1 MVVSDVV
8 IQILSK
14 LPPQSLLRFKS
25 VCKSWYHLINHPKF
39 VRKHLLD
46 SFPHKHVLIKRALTN
61 HSGKQELVF
70 SILKFSLN
78 GSVSIMDINLT
89 FQEIDPL
96 LELCGHSHGLVCLS
110 DCDEVFLVNPMTRQF
125 HKLPPS
131 ILIFRGCHHDDP
143 DHYSAIPF
151 TIGFGY
157 DAKSSDFKVVR
168 IVSCRGQSEARMR
181 VEIYDLSR
189 DKWREIG
196 APEIC
201 GSAACTC
208 TFDMYHEGIFY
219 WWGYGEPRISE
230 RDHIITFDMSE
241 EIFGKVSLPESY
253 DDKKHK
259 IVLRVLNKS
268 IVLFVY
274 PYKSNETNIG
284 IFETIVGTDETNIDI
299 WEMEKDE
306 FGVVSWSK
314 LLTIDPPFGVEHP
327 LLFVSCEEMLME
339 SSEGHVIMYNNKTQ
353 QFKKLP
359 IEGDVTYVKPHRF
372 EAHDLFIKSLVSV
385 EGGKDIINYDF

>member
-39 VRKHLLD
+39 VTKHLLD

-110 DCDEVFLVNPMTRQF
+110 DCDDAFLVNPMTRQF

-143 DHYSAIPF
+143 DYYAAAAV
-151 TIGFGY
+151 TIGFG
-157 DAKSSDFKVVR
+157 ASCKS
-168 IVSCRGQSEARMR
+168 
-181 VEIYDLSR
+181 
-189 DKWREIG
+189 
-196 APEIC
+196 
-201 GSAACTC
+201 

-219 WWGYGEPRISE
+219 WWGEGEPRISE
-230 RDHIITFDMSE
+230 TDHIITFDMSE
-241 EIFGKVSLPESY
+241 EIFGKVSLPESF
-253 DDKKHK
+253 DNKKHK

-284 IFETIVGTDETNIDI
+284 TYETIIGTDETNIDI

-327 LLFVSCEEMLME
+327 LLFVSCEELLME
-339 SSEGHVIMYNNKTQ
+339 SSEGHVIMYNTATQ
-353 QFKKLP
+353 LFKKLP
-359 IEGDVTYVKPHRF
+359 IEGDVTYAKPHRF
-372 EAHDLFIKSLVSV
+372 EAHDLFIESLLLV
-385 EGGKDIINYDF
+385 EERRDMINYDF

>member
-39 VRKHLLD
+39 VTKHLLD

-110 DCDEVFLVNPMTRQF
+110 DCDDAFLVNPMTRQF

-143 DHYSAIPF
+143 DYYSAIPF

-168 IVSCRGQSEARMR
+168 IVSCRGQAKSSMR
-181 VEIYDLSR
+181 VEIYDLSK
-189 DKWREIG
+189 DKWREIE
-196 APEIC
+196 APDLC
-201 GSAACTC
+201 GNARFIPS
-208 TFDMYHEGIFY
+208 FDMCHEGIFY
-219 WWGYGEPRISE
+219 WWGYGEPRINEVDS
-230 RDHIITFDMSE
+230 IITFDMSE
-241 EIFGKVSLPESY
+241 EIFGKISLPESFN
-253 DDKKHK
+253 DTKHK
-259 IVLRVLNKS
+259 ISLRVLNKS
-268 IVLFVY
+268 IILFVY
-274 PYKSNETNIG
+274 PFESN
-284 IFETIVGTDETNIDI
+284 ETNIDI

-306 FGVVSWSK
+306 SSVVSWSK

-327 LLFVSCEEMLME
+327 LLFVSCEELLME
-339 SSEGHVIMYNNKTQ
+339 SSEGHVIMYNTATQ
-353 QFKKLP
+353 LFKKLP
-359 IEGDVTYVKPHRF
+359 IEGDVTYAKPHRF
-372 EAHDLFIKSLVSV
+372 EAHDLFIESLLPV
-385 EGGKDIINYDF
+385 EGGRDMINYDF